1 MADKR
6 SDDPAV
12 DPIDNKWDDD
22 EQTKTKE
29 NGGGLQD
36 TSTGTLVAEITQQVL
51 AALEKKQPSPQGE
64 PSS

>member
-6 SDDPAV
+6 SDDSAV
-12 DPIDNKWDDD
+12 DPIDNKWDDK

-36 TSTGTLVAEITQQVL
+36 TSTGTSVAEITQVL

>member
-1 MADKR
+1 MVDKR
-6 SDDPAV
+6 SDDSVV
-12 DPIDNKWDDD
+12 DPIDNKWDDN

-36 TSTGTLVAEITQQVL
+36 TSTGTSVAEITQVL